1 MIRLLHITTIPQA
14 LGFLIGQ
21 VGYMKSQ
28 GFEVNALSSP
38 GKLLDRFANAEQV
51 PVYSVRMIRR
61 ITPLRDL
68 VAIFQLWQQLRIIRP
83 QIVHTHTPKGGL
95 LGMIA
100 AWLAQVPVRIYS
112 IHGLPLMTATGYRHI
127 LLRWSEKA
135 SCFLAH
141 QVFCVSHSVR
151 KVVVVEGLCSAS
163 KVKVLANGSFNGVDA
178 TDRFNPKNI
187 GEHIRLKV
195 RRKYGIPDDAL
206 VLGFVGRIVRDK
218 GLVEL
223 VEAWKILC
231 EEFPTLYLLVVGQF
245 ELEDSVPSEVEKLL
259 RTNPRICLTGQVD
272 DIPPLYAVMDV
283 VALPSYREGFGLVA
297 IEASA
302 MALPVVATNIPG
314 CVDAVQDGVTGILVP
329 PRDAQALTEAIYK
342 YLHDPAQR
350 RQHGQAGRER
360 VLRDFRREPIWKA
373 MHQEYVCL
381 LHQKGL

>member
-1 MIRLLHITTIPQA
+1 
-14 LGFLIGQ
+14 
-21 VGYMKSQ
+21 
-28 GFEVNALSSP
+28 
-38 GKLLDRFANAEQV
+38 
-51 PVYSVRMIRR
+51 MIRR

-83 QIVHTHTPKGGL
+83 QIVHAHTPKGGL

-100 AWLAQVPVRIYS
+100 AWLVQVPVRIYS

-127 LLRWSEKA
+127 LLRWSEKV

-141 QVFCVSHSVR
+141 RVFCVSHSVR
-151 KVVVVEGLCSAS
+151 EVVVVEGLCSAS
-163 KVKVLANGSFNGVDA
+163 KVKVLAHGSFNGVDV
-178 TDRFNPKNI
+178 TGRFNPKNT
-187 GEHIRLKV
+187 GEHIRLEV

-360 VLRDFRREPIWKA
+360 VLRHFRHEPIWKA